1 MSIHDGHR
9 ERLKNRFRTEGLD
22 AFDEHNVL
30 ELLLF
35 YAVPRSDTNPA
46 AHELLDTFGS
56 LSAVFDAPIDALV
69 KVKGVGENAATLIK
83 LIPALARRYEV
94 DKNNIACLSSTKL
107 VGEYLLSRY
116 VGKTQEIVYLIC
128 LDGKYKP
135 LCCVA
140 ISEGIVN
147 TVSISTR
154 RIIELALKYNAV
166 GVVLAHNHPGGI
178 ALPSNDDIST
188 TFMIRDALRTINV
201 KLLDHIVV
209 ADGDYVSMADSGM
222 LYLPE

>member
-1 MSIHDGHR
+1 M
-9 ERLKNRFRTEGLD
+9 
-22 AFDEHNVL
+22 
-30 ELLLF
+30 
-35 YAVPRSDTNPA
+35 
-46 AHELLDTFGS
+46 
-56 LSAVFDAPIDALV
+56 
-69 KVKGVGENAATLIK
+69 
-83 LIPALARRYEV
+83 
-94 DKNNIACLSSTKL
+94 
-107 VGEYLLSRY
+107 
-116 VGKTQEIVYLIC
+116 
-128 LDGKYKP
+128 
-135 LCCVA
+135 
-140 ISEGIVN
+140 N